1 MDPRT
6 HAYAHRGALV
16 LLVFSGAG
24 CSFAGV
30 GAGALGG
37 SRGIRK
43 REGHPLI
50 VGEIPLVLQSWH
62 PRNQLNSVQVMA
74 MTSRALMNL

>member
-6 HAYAHRGALV
+6 HADAHRGALV
-16 LLVFSGAG
+16 LLVFSVAG
-24 CSFAGV
+24 CSLARI

-43 REGHPLI
+43 GEGHPLI
-50 VGEIPLVLQSWH
+50 VGEIPYF
-62 PRNQLNSVQVMA
+62 RAGIRKTNEIQLKLW
-74 MTSRALMNL
+74 R